1 MPLQDKAMHERVLAS
16 MREVVLF
23 FEESSRGDTQ
33 SPTYLQLRRTIAE
46 VQAVLDELEDENR

>member
-1 MPLQDKAMHERVLAS
+1 MPLQDKAMHEHVMSS
-16 MREVVLF
+16 MRQVVLF

-46 VQAVLDELEDENR
+46 VQAVLDELAGENL